1 MCKDEL
7 EKERKDWEIIY
18 SIMEVYQFFYK
29 KKILKLIIFKEIYP
43 TLI

>member
-18 SIMEVYQFFYK
+18 SIMEVPS
-29 KKILKLIIFKEIYP
+29 KIFVKI
-43 TLI
+43 